1 MNTSRRTGLHE
12 IIRVLRVAISAT
24 HVEALMTDKPHDSKS
39 AKAASA
45 PRKTESPAEHIADV
59 DGPMSDD
66 AVHKTESKEKHPQ
79 GKTRHGGR
87 SA

>member
-1 MNTSRRTGLHE
+1 MTS
-12 IIRVLRVAISAT
+12 
-24 HVEALMTDKPHDSKS
+24 KQHDSKS
-39 AKAASA
+39 EKAASA
-45 PRKTESPAEHIADV
+45 SRKVESPAERITRV

-66 AVHKTESKEKHPQ
+66 AVHKTESKEKHPL

>member
-1 MNTSRRTGLHE
+1 
-12 IIRVLRVAISAT
+12 
-24 HVEALMTDKPHDSKS
+24 MTDKPHDTKS

-45 PRKTESPAEHIADV
+45 PRKTESPAEQIADV
-59 DGPMSDD
+59 DGPLSND
-66 AVHKTESKEKHPQ
+66 AMHKTESREKHPQ